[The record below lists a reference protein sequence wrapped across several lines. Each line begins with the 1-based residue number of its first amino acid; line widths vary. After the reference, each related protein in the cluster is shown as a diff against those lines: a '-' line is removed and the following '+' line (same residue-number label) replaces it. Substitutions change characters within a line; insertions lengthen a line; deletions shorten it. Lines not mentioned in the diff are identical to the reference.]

1 MMHDGTGHGVSGEA
15 GGLTVGVDLGGT
27 KIAAGTV
34 DPGGAVVSRARVPT
48 PHDPDR
54 ITEAI
59 VEAVQ
64 QVRKGWDDVR
74 AVGVGAAGYVDAD
87 RSTVRF
93 APNLGWHDKAI
104 RDLVQEATG
113 LPVVVENDA
122 NAAAWGEFVHG
133 AGTGHEDMLMVTAGT
148 GLGGGIISGGR
159 LFRGRF
165 GMAGEVGHYRAVPD
179 GLPCHCGQHG
189 CMEQYASG
197 AAHTRRAR
205 EMAAAD
211 PWRAAA
217 VLALGDGT
225 PSGLQGQHVTE
236 AALGGDPFSLEVF
249 ARTGRWLGQALADLA
264 SILDPSLL
272 VIGGGLGDTGELIRR
287 PAEAA
292 YRRVLGGGEHRI
304 YAEVRT
310 ATVGQDAGLIGA
322 ADLAR
327 SHEPRRSPTAVR

>member
-1 MMHDGTGHGVSGEA
+1 MKDQNV
-15 GGLTVGVDLGGT
+15 GLTVGVDLGGT
-27 KIAAGTV
+27 KIAAGAV
-34 DPGGAVVSRARVPT
+34 DPGGDVVTRVRIPT

-54 ITEAI
+54 IA
-59 VEAVQ
+59 EAVAEAVR
-64 QVRKGWDDVR
+64 QVRGGWDDIR

-104 RDLVQEATG
+104 RDIVQEATG

-122 NAAAWGEFVHG
+122 NAAAWGEFIHG
-133 AGTGHEDMLMVTAGT
+133 AGAGHDDMLMVMAGT
-148 GLGGGIISGGR
+148 GLGGGIISRGR

-165 GMAGEVGHYRAVPD
+165 GMAGEIGHYRAVPD
-179 GLPCHCGQHG
+179 GLPCPCGQRG

-205 EMAAAD
+205 EMATAD
-211 PWRAAA
+211 PARAAR

-225 PSGLQGQHVTE
+225 PSGLEGHHVTK
-236 AALGGDPFSLEVF
+236 AALAGDPFALDVF
-249 ARTGRWLGQALADLA
+249 ARSGRWLGQVLADLA
-264 SILDPSLL
+264 SILDPSVL

-287 PAEAA
+287 PAEIA
-292 YRRVLGGGEHRI
+292 YRRALGGGEHRV

-310 ATVGQDAGLIGA
+310 ATVGADAGIIGA
-322 ADLAR
+322 ANLAR
-327 SHEPRRSPTAVR
+327 LHELLSFPAAVL

>member
-1 MMHDGTGHGVSGEA
+1 MSEQTC
-15 GGLTVGVDLGGT
+15 GLTVGVDVGGT

-34 DPGGAVVSRARVPT
+34 DPAGGVATRARLPT
-48 PHDPDR
+48 PRDPDR
-54 ITEAI
+54 IADAVTEA
-59 VEAVQ
+59 
-64 QVRKGWDDVR
+64 VRRVREGRDDVR
-74 AVGVGAAGYVDAD
+74 AVGVGAAGYVDAE

-104 RDLVQEATG
+104 RDIVQEATG

-133 AGTGHEDMLMVTAGT
+133 AGAGHEDMLMVTAGT
-148 GLGGGIISGGR
+148 GFGGGIVSRGR

-165 GMAGEVGHYRAVPD
+165 GMAGEIGHYRAVPD
-179 GLPCHCGQHG
+179 GLPCPCGQRG

-205 EMAAAD
+205 DLAAAD
-211 PWRAAA
+211 PGRAAA

-225 PSGLQGQHVTE
+225 PAGLRGRHVTE
-236 AALGGDPFSLEVF
+236 AARGGDRFALEVF
-249 ARTGRWLGQALADLA
+249 AQSGRWLGQALADLA
-264 SILDPSLL
+264 SVLDPSVL
-272 VIGGGLGDTGELIRR
+272 VIGGGLGETGELIRR
-287 PAEAA
+287 PAEVA
-292 YRRVLGGGEHRI
+292 YRRALGGGAHRV

-322 ADLAR
+322 ANLAR
-327 SHEPRRSPTAVR
+327 LHELLSSPAIRF

>member
-1 MMHDGTGHGVSGEA
+1 MIHDSASHGMSGEIS
-15 GGLTVGVDLGGT
+15 GLTIGVDIGGT

-34 DPGGAVVSRARVPT
+34 RHGGEIVSRVRVPT

-59 VEAVQ
+59 VEAIQ

-93 APNLGWHDKAI
+93 APNLGWHDRPI
-104 RDLVQEATG
+104 RDLVQDAVG

-122 NAAAWGEFVHG
+122 NAAAWGEFVYG
-133 AGTGHEDMLMVTAGT
+133 AGAGYEDMLMVTAGT
-148 GLGGGIISGGR
+148 GLGGGIISSGR

-179 GLPCHCGQHG
+179 GLPCPCGQHG

-211 PWRAAA
+211 RVRAAA
-217 VLALGDGT
+217 VLTLGDGT
-225 PSGLQGQHVTE
+225 PSGLQGQHVTD
-236 AALGGDPFSLEVF
+236 AALDGDPFSLDVF
-249 ARTGRWLGQALADLA
+249 ARSGRWLGQALADLA
-264 SILDPSLL
+264 SILDPSVL

-292 YRRVLGGGEHRI
+292 FRRALGGGEHRI
-304 YAEVRT
+304 FAEVRT

-327 SHEPRRSPTAVR
+327 LHEPR

>member
-1 MMHDGTGHGVSGEA
+1 MSEET

-34 DPGGAVVSRARVPT
+34 DPAGEIVSRVRVPT

-54 ITEAI
+54 IAETIA
-59 VEAVQ
+59 EAVQ
-64 QVRKGWDDVR
+64 RVRDGWDDVR

-104 RDLVQEATG
+104 RDIVQKATG

-133 AGTGHEDMLMVTAGT
+133 AGAGHEDMVMVTAGT
-148 GLGGGIISGGR
+148 GLGGGIISRGR

-165 GMAGEVGHYRAVPD
+165 GMAGEIGHYRAVPD
-179 GLPCHCGQHG
+179 GLPCPCGQRG

-205 EMAAAD
+205 EMAIAD
-211 PWRAAA
+211 PGRAAA

-225 PSGLQGQHVTE
+225 PAGLQGRHVTE
-236 AALGGDPFSLEVF
+236 AAVGGDPFALDVF
-249 ARTGRWLGQALADLA
+249 ARSGRWLGQALADLA
-264 SILDPSLL
+264 SVLDPAVL

-287 PAEAA
+287 PAEVA
-292 YRRVLGGGEHRI
+292 YRRALGGGEHRI
-304 YAEVRT
+304 YAQVRT
-310 ATVGQDAGLIGA
+310 ATVGQDAGLVGA
-322 ADLAR
+322 ANLAR
-327 SHEPRRSPTAVR
+327 LHELLWSPAAVL

>member
-1 MMHDGTGHGVSGEA
+1 MSLGLEQS

-34 DPGGAVVSRARVPT
+34 DPAGGVVSRVRVPT

-54 ITEAI
+54 IAGAI
-59 VEAVQ
+59 AEAVQ
-64 QVRKGWDDVR
+64 QVRKDRDDVR

-87 RSTVRF
+87 RATVRF
-93 APNLGWHDKAI
+93 APNLGWHDKEI
-104 RDLVQEATG
+104 RDIVQEATG

-122 NAAAWGEFVHG
+122 NAAAWGEFIHG
-133 AGTGHEDMLMVTAGT
+133 AGAGHDDMLMVMAGT
-148 GLGGGIISGGR
+148 GLGGGIISRGR

-165 GMAGEVGHYRAVPD
+165 GMAGEIGHYRAVPD
-179 GLPCHCGQHG
+179 GLPCPCGQFG

-205 EMAAAD
+205 ERAAAD
-211 PWRAAA
+211 LARAAQ

-225 PSGLQGQHVTE
+225 PAGLDGHHLTE
-236 AALGGDPFSLEVF
+236 AALAGDPFSLDVF
-249 ARTGRWLGQALADLA
+249 TESGRWLGQALADLA
-264 SILDPSLL
+264 SILDPSVL

-287 PAEAA
+287 PAEVA
-292 YRRVLGGGEHRI
+292 YRRALGGGQHRV

-310 ATVGQDAGLIGA
+310 ATAGSDAGLIGA
-322 ADLAR
+322 ANLAR
-327 SHEPRRSPTAVR
+327 LHELLVAPVAGV

>member
-1 MMHDGTGHGVSGEA
+1 MSVET

-27 KIAAGTV
+27 KITAATV
-34 DPGGAVVSRARVPT
+34 DPAGKVVSRVRIPT

-54 ITEAI
+54 IADTIA
-59 VEAVQ
+59 EAVQ
-64 QVRKGWDDVR
+64 RVRKSWDDVR

-93 APNLGWHDKAI
+93 APNPGWRDKAI
-104 RDLVQEATG
+104 GDIVQEATR

-122 NAAAWGEFVHG
+122 NAAAWGEFIHG
-133 AGTGHEDMLMVTAGT
+133 AGAGHEDMLMVMAGA
-148 GLGGGIISGGR
+148 GLGGGVISRGR

-165 GMAGEVGHYRAVPD
+165 GMAGEIGHYRAVPD
-179 GLPCHCGQHG
+179 GLGCPCGQHG

-205 EMAAAD
+205 EMAAGD
-211 PWRAAA
+211 PRRAAT

-225 PSGLQGQHVTE
+225 PSGLQGRHVTE
-236 AALGGDPFSLEVF
+236 AALGGDPFCLEVF
-249 ARTGRWLGQALADLA
+249 ARSGRWLGQALADLG
-264 SILDPSLL
+264 SVLDPSLL

-287 PAEAA
+287 PAEVA
-292 YRRVLGGGEHRI
+292 YRRALGGGRHRV

-310 ATVGQDAGLIGA
+310 ATVGPDAGLIGA
-322 ADLAR
+322 ANLAR
-327 SHEPRRSPTAVR
+327 LHELIFSPVVVR

>member
-1 MMHDGTGHGVSGEA
+1 MNDQN

-34 DPGGAVVSRARVPT
+34 DPGGEVVSRVRVPT

-54 ITEAI
+54 IAGAI
-59 VEAVQ
+59 AEAVQ
-64 QVRKGWDDVR
+64 RVRKGWDDVR
-74 AVGVGAAGYVDAD
+74 AIGVGAAGYVDAD

-93 APNLGWHDKAI
+93 APNLGWHDKEI
-104 RDLVQEATG
+104 RDIVQEATG

-122 NAAAWGEFVHG
+122 NAAAWGEFIHG
-133 AGTGHEDMLMVTAGT
+133 AGAGHDDMLMVMAGT
-148 GLGGGIISGGR
+148 GLGGGVISRGR

-165 GMAGEVGHYRAVPD
+165 GMAGEIGHYRAVPD
-179 GLPCHCGQHG
+179 GLPCPCGQHG

-211 PWRAAA
+211 PARAAV

-225 PSGLQGQHVTE
+225 PDGLDGHHVTE
-236 AALGGDPFSLEVF
+236 AALSGDPFSLEVF
-249 ARTGRWLGQALADLA
+249 AQSGRWLGQALADLA
-264 SILDPSLL
+264 SILDPSVL

-287 PAEAA
+287 PAEMS
-292 YRRVLGGGEHRI
+292 YRRALGGGEHRV

-310 ATVGQDAGLIGA
+310 ATVGSDAGLIGA
-322 ADLAR
+322 ANLAR
-327 SHEPRRSPTAVR
+327 LHELLSAPTAGV

>member
-1 MMHDGTGHGVSGEA
+1 MMNDGTNHGVRGET

-34 DPGGAVVSRARVPT
+34 DPGGAIVSRVHVPT
-48 PHDPDR
+48 PHDPDL

-64 QVRKGWDDVR
+64 QVGKGRDDVR

-93 APNLGWHDKAI
+93 APNLGWHDKPI
-104 RDLVQEATG
+104 RDLVQQATG
-113 LPVVVENDA
+113 FPVVVENDA

-133 AGTGHEDMLMVTAGT
+133 VGAGHQDMLMVTVGT

-159 LFRGRF
+159 LFRGRY

-197 AAHTRRAR
+197 AAHERRAR

-211 PWRAAA
+211 PGRAAA

-225 PSGLQGQHVTE
+225 SAGLQGSHVTE
-236 AALGGDPFSLEVF
+236 AALGGDPFSLDVF
-249 ARTGRWLGQALADLA
+249 ARSGRWLGQALADLA
-264 SILDPSLL
+264 SILDPSVL

-292 YRRVLGGGEHRI
+292 FRHALGGGEHRT
-304 YAEVRT
+304 YAQVRT

-327 SHEPRRSPTAVR
+327 QHERRRSPAAVR

>member
-1 MMHDGTGHGVSGEA
+1 MSEET

-34 DPGGAVVSRARVPT
+34 DPGGEIVSRVRLPT

-54 ITEAI
+54 IAEAI
-59 VEAVQ
+59 GEAVQ
-64 QVRKGWDDVR
+64 RVREGWDDVR

-104 RDLVQEATG
+104 RDIVQEATG

-133 AGTGHEDMLMVTAGT
+133 AGAGHEDMLMITAGT
-148 GLGGGIISGGR
+148 GLGGGIISRGR
-159 LFRGRF
+159 LFRGHF
-165 GMAGEVGHYRAVPD
+165 GMAGEIGHYRAVPD
-179 GLPCHCGQHG
+179 GLPCPCGQHG

-211 PWRAAA
+211 PGRAAA
-217 VLALGDGT
+217 VLVLGDGT
-225 PSGLQGQHVTE
+225 LAGLQGQHVTE
-236 AALGGDPFSLEVF
+236 AAQGGDPFSLDVF
-249 ARTGRWLGQALADLA
+249 ARSGRWLGQALADVA
-264 SILDPSLL
+264 SILDPSVL

-287 PAEAA
+287 PAEFA
-292 YRRVLGGGEHRI
+292 YRRALGGGEHRI
-304 YAEVRT
+304 YAQIRT
-310 ATVGQDAGLIGA
+310 ATLGQDAGLVGA
-322 ADLAR
+322 ANLAR
-327 SHEPRRSPTAVR
+327 LHELLWSPAAVL